1 MLQKIIDKMGSV
13 AIDTNYMSNHN
24 WGVLF
29 NTSED
34 GDEAWIVGEA
44 YAVRFTGV
52 GQLNYNKNAPFYNVE
67 EGEWTRNTI
76 STKVNSTTSAKMTI
90 TPMALHEKLE
100 YVRPK
105 TEDEVRAISNQTG
118 IPEDDINEGAI
129 IKYRVPFGS
138 FYNLVNHTESKVER
152 KRERVI
158 IKPTPFPL
166 KFVKDG
172 NIILEAVPHEKYG
185 VVLSLG
191 EFGYEIF
198 PGVPKDKFWTVD
210 NTSLLQTKDMV
221 PGRLYECY
229 FPDIMNDLDVTLN
242 CNTTVKVR
250 SCVYKGLNI
259 MVHYSKSGYLMNGE
273 TVEDVINTN
282 LYTEGFNM
290 IRLPLD
296 ERIDPN
302 YFDNLPVMLDC
313 NILACILDIYK
324 GFEYI
329 DINVSPNPKDLILIE
344 GVRGNDSYPIIQTIL
359 SPLDNKVGDIR

>member
-29 NTSED
+29 NTAED

-76 STKVNSTTSAKMTI
+76 STKVNSATSAKMTI

-118 IPEDDINEGAI
+118 IPEDDISRGAI

-166 KFVKDG
+166 KFV
-172 NIILEAVPHEKYG
+172 
-185 VVLSLG
+185 
-191 EFGYEIF
+191 
-198 PGVPKDKFWTVD
+198 T
-210 NTSLLQTKDMV
+210 
-221 PGRLYECY
+221 LY
-229 FPDIMNDLDVTLN
+229 
-242 CNTTVKVR
+242 
-250 SCVYKGLNI
+250 YKQFL
-259 MVHYSKSGYLMNGE
+259 MKSME
-273 TVEDVINTN
+273 
-282 LYTEGFNM
+282 LY
-290 IRLPLD
+290 
-296 ERIDPN
+296 
-302 YFDNLPVMLDC
+302 YH
-313 NILACILDIYK
+313 
-324 GFEYI
+324 
-329 DINVSPNPKDLILIE
+329 
-344 GVRGNDSYPIIQTIL
+344 
-359 SPLDNKVGDIR
+359 